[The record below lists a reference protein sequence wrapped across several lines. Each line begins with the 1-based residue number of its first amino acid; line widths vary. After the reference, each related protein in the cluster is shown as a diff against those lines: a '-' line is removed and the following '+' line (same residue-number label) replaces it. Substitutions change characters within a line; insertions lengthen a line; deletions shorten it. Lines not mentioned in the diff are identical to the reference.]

1 MAENGDSVVYD
12 RFQRIERVQSS
23 RPPFFVTAWKP
34 LMPQKPARVAM
45 SDNPLARWEK
55 LAFDLLKSEMRE
67 KKIKSAFCPAK
78 VVENNPV
85 LAICKYHVFPRMEA
99 GMTISRPEKFGGDVH
114 YDNYEQLEADFV
126 SGAMHPMDLKKACA
140 DCMIE
145 ILAPVR
151 EKMKV

>member
-1 MAENGDSVVYD
+1 MQGEMSVLQV
-12 RFQRIERVQSS
+12 
-23 RPPFFVTAWKP
+23 
-34 LMPQKPARVAM
+34 
-45 SDNPLARWEK
+45 
-55 LAFDLLKSEMRE
+55 E

-99 GMTISRPEKFGGDVH
+99 GMTIMRPEKFGGDVH